1 MKLYFFTSTRKADKC
16 GTITIAT
23 QSERKAKLLAT
34 VKFLEWGYKGSPKM
48 LAV

>member
-23 QSERKAKLLAT
+23 QNEKRARLLAC
-34 VKFLEWGYKGSPKM
+34 VKFLEWGYKGEPK
-48 LAV
+48 LAL